1 MAGRQTP
8 DILPL
13 PMQNWQQVDDHLG
26 DLFDL
31 EDDALRAAVES
42 TVAAGL
48 PQIQVSAVLG
58 RFLQLQARAIGARR
72 ILEIGTLAGY
82 SAIWLARAL
91 PPDGRLI
98 SLELD
103 PRHAEV
109 ARSNLARAGLDGV
122 ADVRVGPALA
132 SLAALADEGTDP
144 FDLVF
149 IDADKEAY
157 PDYLE
162 WSIGLAHPGTLIIA
176 DNVVRGGQ
184 IVDASSA
191 DSRVQGIRRFNEQ
204 LAADRRLLAGIVQTV
219 GSKGH
224 DGMAIALVLEH

>member
-1 MAGRQTP
+1 MDT
-8 DILPL
+8 
-13 PMQNWQQVDDHLG
+13 WQQTDDHLT
-26 DLFDL
+26 DLFGL
-31 EDDALRAAVES
+31 EDDVLRAALDA
-42 TVAAGL
+42 TIAAGL

-82 SAIWLARAL
+82 STIWMARAL
-91 PPDGRLI
+91 PADGSLI
-98 SLELD
+98 TLELD

-109 ARSNLARAGLDGV
+109 ARSNLARAGLDVV
-122 ADVRVGPALA
+122 AEVRVGPAMD
-132 SLAALADEGTDP
+132 SLAAMAEQGVEP

-157 PDYLE
+157 PEYLE
-162 WSIGLAHPGTLIIA
+162 WSIRLAHPGSLIIA

-184 IVDASSA
+184 IVDGASKDA
-191 DSRVQGIRRFNEQ
+191 RVQGIRAFNAK
-204 LAADRRLLAGIVQTV
+204 LAADPRLLAGIVQTV

-224 DGMAIALVLEH
+224 DGMALALVLESL

>member
-1 MAGRQTP
+1 LA

-13 PMQNWQQVDDHLG
+13 PMEPWQQVDDHLTE
-26 DLFDL
+26 LFGL
-31 EDDALRAAVES
+31 EDDALRAALDA

-82 SAIWLARAL
+82 STIWMARAL
-91 PPDGRLI
+91 PADGRLI
-98 SLELD
+98 TLELD
-103 PRHAEV
+103 PHHADV

-122 ADVRVGPALA
+122 AEVRVGPALA
-132 SLAALADEGTDP
+132 SLAALVDEDAAS
-144 FDLVF
+144 FDLIF
-149 IDADKEAY
+149 IDADKETY
-157 PDYLE
+157 PDYLD
-162 WSIGLAHPGTLIIA
+162 WSLRLAHPGTLIIA

-184 IVDASSA
+184 IVDASSPDA
-191 DSRVQGIRRFNEQ
+191 RVQGIRRFNAQ
-204 LAADRRLLAGIVQTV
+204 LAADKRLLAGIVQTV

-224 DGMAIALVLEH
+224 DGMALALVLEG